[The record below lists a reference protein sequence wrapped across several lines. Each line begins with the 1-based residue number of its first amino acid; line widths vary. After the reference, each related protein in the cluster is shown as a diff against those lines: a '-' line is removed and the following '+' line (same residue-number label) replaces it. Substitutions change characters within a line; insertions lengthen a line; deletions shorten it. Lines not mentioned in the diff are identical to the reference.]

1 MVKILSQKLTV
12 NQTPVFDVFVRK
24 GRLSEE
30 RFFNEVAYIN
40 FILNKDDLCLHHLV
54 SHSFFELSTNFFLF
68 EASKVA
74 AAIGRE
80 KIKIFK
86 YFQKEIKK

>member
-1 MVKILSQKLTV
+1 MYSLERADFRKKVFSTKLLS
-12 NQTPVFDVFVRK
+12 
-24 GRLSEE
+24 
-30 RFFNEVAYIN
+30 
-40 FILNKDDLCLHHLV
+40 LHHLV

-80 KIKIFK
+80 KIKIFN